1 MDRRGQRAEIKGRRG
16 DEFVKKAE
24 AGQQHASRTSKGQDE
39 MKSNRRCPSP
49 PLSSR
54 LSPPPPPP
62 PSPPLSF
69 IHPPFLA
76 STSCLRHFF
85 PSPLPSS
92 SSLSLPFS
100 SLYFSSSPFLL
111 LLLGHSTRFRPCL
124 LHPSSFVHPRERREA
139 AQREREGG
147 RGEEDARKPFFLHGG
162 EETRAATTHILFH
175 PLPQF
180 LGES

>member
-39 MKSNRRCPSP
+39 MKSNRRCPSL

-54 LSPPPPPP
+54 LSPPPPLPP

-85 PSPLPSS
+85 PPPPLPLSLSLFPPFISLPPPSS
-92 SSLSLPFS
+92 SFS
-100 SLYFSSSPFLL
+100 SATQHGFDPVS
-111 LLLGHSTRFRPCL
+111 STRP
-124 LHPSSFVHPRERREA
+124 PSSILEREGK
-139 AQREREGG
+139 QHRERERG
-147 RGEEDARKPFFLHGG
+147 RGEKDARKPFFLHGG
-162 EETRAATTHILFH
+162 EETRAATTHILSH